1 MIEEIIS
8 RHRDGILEDGVP
20 NPTLEVVCGLVAKAA
35 KAITPA
41 VQRRAFRNT
50 GVTLA
55 VDGSEDDDMC
65 PSLKD
70 LFRKHDQ
77 DPQLHLE
84 DLSRF
89 MMLQP
94 SPAKT
99 AMPKIFE
106 VLCGDASKL
115 KTEEFSF
122 EPVLAKKKKSKEQR

>member
-70 LFRKHDQ
+70 LFQTKRSRSATTLGGSLPLHDATA
-77 DPQLHLE
+77 E
-84 DLSRF
+84 
-89 MMLQP
+89 P
-94 SPAKT
+94 S
-99 AMPKIFE
+99 
-106 VLCGDASKL
+106 
-115 KTEEFSF
+115 
-122 EPVLAKKKKSKEQR
+122 